1 MIKWIKA
8 KFARRGDCGAGR
20 GASGGKVW
28 AWLITEDGKRINWL
42 TARQVEDADLKDLT
56 PAEIY
61 QLGAFHMAEKIAE
74 EFSGA
79 DHPAMPDYPTIIPGL
94 RERLVVNIHEAV
106 ARRIVGLRDLLR
118 AAEQAQ

>member
-8 KFARRGDCGAGR
+8 RMARRANCRAK
-20 GASGGKVW
+20 SGKGW
-28 AWLITEDGKRINWL
+28 AWLTTEKGERINWL
-42 TARQVEDADLKDLT
+42 TGQRVEDADLDGMT

-61 QLGAFHMAEKIAE
+61 QLGAFHMTEKIAE

-79 DHPAMPDYPTIIPGL
+79 DHPAMPDSPTIIPGL

-106 ARRIVGLRDLLR
+106 ARRLLAMRDLISPR
-118 AAEQAQ
+118 TEQAQ